1 MATTITG
8 SGVDNII
15 DGTIVDA
22 DVNASAGI
30 VIKDS
35 NGNVGIVN
43 SGSTDRNFHIKSSND
58 DYNGILIQTK
68 ELIGVNSS
76 PQTDRNTRYYINFHG
91 ASTSDP
97 SAGSANTSYYHLK
110 TNIPTTTVAIN
121 TMYRFETNGYSY
133 GIAEFIDCVS
143 VGYAYGTTGILHAP
157 QDRTQGTATTTTY
170 QSQDN
175 FIVLLVYVGSTSY
188 YAGMQFSARFTNPTG
203 NLWNLKVLESIWTN
217 NSSTTGGVY

>member
-22 DVNASAGI
+22 DVNVSAGI

-35 NGNVGIVN
+35 NGNVGIGN

-76 PQTDRNTRYYINFHG
+76 DQTDRNTRYYINFHG
-91 ASTSDP
+91 ASTTNGGTTS
-97 SAGSANTSYYHLK
+97 SNTSYYHLK
-110 TNIPTTTVAIN
+110 TNIPTTDPLIN

-133 GIAEFIDCVS
+133 GISQVIDCVS
-143 VGYAYGTTGILHAP
+143 VGYAYGVTSTLHNAANITRGTPTTY
-157 QDRTQGTATTTTY
+157 TY
-170 QSQDN
+170 QSQDG
-175 FIVLLVYVGSTSY
+175 FLVLRVYVGTSSY
-188 YAGMQFSARFTNPTG
+188 YAGIQFSARFTNPTG

-217 NSSTTGGVY
+217 NSSTAGTVY